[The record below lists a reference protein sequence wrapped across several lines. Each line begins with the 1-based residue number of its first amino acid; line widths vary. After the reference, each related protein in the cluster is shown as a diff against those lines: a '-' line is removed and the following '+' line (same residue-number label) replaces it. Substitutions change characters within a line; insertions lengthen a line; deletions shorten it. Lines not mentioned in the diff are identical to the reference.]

1 MDLNGLISTII
12 SSTAALVAIIGGFL
26 VSRVISLS
34 SEKNSIVRR
43 LREINND
50 LKSKKELL
58 NTIEIDLLEDDI
70 DSFINEY
77 SKEIIIEN
85 KPFDEL
91 LEYDKSYNLT
101 VEQLK
106 PYIVE
111 LLSIRDEII
120 NLMDDAESLPEEFN
134 DFIRINGFNI
144 NDRIEWYELVYQT
157 LYDEIMKSS
166 YSSYG
171 PLGIKVPTPPNLIP
185 ARLNLVEQQIH
196 RDKIKEFQRLQNE
209 IEVLKVRKDEQ
220 EKILNDY
227 AKPNGLWGGFF
238 VLIYSCVVGIAY
250 PSTLL
255 PYPKDVYNDELTKC
269 FLLVLFFSQLIVLF
283 LYLGIAMYRLTKNK

>member
-144 NDRIEWYELVYQT
+144 NDRIRMV
-157 LYDEIMKSS
+157 
-166 YSSYG
+166 
-171 PLGIKVPTPPNLIP
+171 
-185 ARLNLVEQQIH
+185 
-196 RDKIKEFQRLQNE
+196 
-209 IEVLKVRKDEQ
+209 
-220 EKILNDY
+220 
-227 AKPNGLWGGFF
+227 
-238 VLIYSCVVGIAY
+238 
-250 PSTLL
+250 
-255 PYPKDVYNDELTKC
+255 
-269 FLLVLFFSQLIVLF
+269 
-283 LYLGIAMYRLTKNK
+283 

>member
-255 PYPKDVYNDELTKC
+255 PYPKDVYNDELTQC

>member
-1 MDLNGLISTII
+1 MIWNQ
-12 SSTAALVAIIGGFL
+12 
-26 VSRVISLS
+26 
-34 SEKNSIVRR
+34 
-43 LREINND
+43 
-50 LKSKKELL
+50 KKELL
-58 NTIEIDLLEDDI
+58 NTIEIDLLEDVI

-185 ARLNLVEQQIH
+185 TRLNLVEQQIH

-238 VLIYSCVVGIAY
+238 VLTHNS
-250 PSTLL
+250 
-255 PYPKDVYNDELTKC
+255 ND
-269 FLLVLFFSQLIVLF
+269 
-283 LYLGIAMYRLTKNK
+283 

>member
-1 MDLNGLISTII
+1 M
-12 SSTAALVAIIGGFL
+12 
-26 VSRVISLS
+26 
-34 SEKNSIVRR
+34 
-43 LREINND
+43 
-50 LKSKKELL
+50 L

-283 LYLGIAMYRLTKNK
+283 LYLGIAMYRLTKYK

>member
-1 MDLNGLISTII
+1 LDLNGLISTII

>member
-1 MDLNGLISTII
+1 LDLNGLISTII

-255 PYPKDVYNDELTKC
+255 PYPKDVYNDELTQC